1 MKRAASLLLA
11 AALLLT
17 ALPALADDTP
27 WTPNM
32 GAHPSVIAMLDGTTA
47 ADAAQGLPALAQ
59 RHGITDPDTLP
70 GLKAQ
75 QGYTLVAV
83 AFPTGDG
90 GEVLVYMT
98 LAEFIE
104 VIKGAPEIP
113 YGHGV
118 PIFTGDIMRITEGG
132 TTTYYFY
139 TGSSGELFS
148 DTSIDDFAKQA
159 FPSTILLHQQETL
172 EGLSVGDLYQ
182 GSDGVLM
189 YVMKLP
195 DELVSSPLTQAPL
208 FIYPAP

>member
-11 AALLLT
+11 AALLLS
-17 ALPALADDTP
+17 ALPALADTP

-32 GAHPSVIAMLDGTTA
+32 GAHPAVIAMLDGTTS

-98 LAEFIE
+98 LAEFVE
-104 VIKGAPEIP
+104 VMERAQKVP
-113 YGHGV
+113 YGDDV
-118 PIFTGDIMRITEGG
+118 LIYTGDIMRITEGG

-139 TGSSGELFS
+139 TGSSGEVFS
-148 DTSIDDFAKQA
+148 NTSIDDFAKQA

-172 EGLSVGDLYQ
+172 EGLSAGDLYQ

-189 YVMKLP
+189 YVWKTLS
-195 DELVSSPLTQAPL
+195 DKLVSSPLAYAPL